1 MKWFLNELYF
11 PFFARKFHVIIRNF
25 KVVQNK
31 QRQTRR
37 TLFSGFKKGKLDG
50 NDDFRNLNQAATF
63 FKATSERLR
72 LFLSN
77 FSRVCQVKNKVDLL
91 SLSLLRILHVYRL
104 PGSFTSTIK
113 VGCTLTT
120 RSHSPL
126 VTPANFSKLTI
137 DDCSHCLN

>member
-1 MKWFLNELYF
+1 M
-11 PFFARKFHVIIRNF
+11 
-25 KVVQNK
+25 
-31 QRQTRR
+31 
-37 TLFSGFKKGKLDG
+37 DG

-91 SLSLLRILHVYRL
+91 SLSLSHSSYILHVYRL

-137 DDCSHCLN
+137 DDCSHVAIFINYSIIFFFSKNLFFNDIFFKIDRTF